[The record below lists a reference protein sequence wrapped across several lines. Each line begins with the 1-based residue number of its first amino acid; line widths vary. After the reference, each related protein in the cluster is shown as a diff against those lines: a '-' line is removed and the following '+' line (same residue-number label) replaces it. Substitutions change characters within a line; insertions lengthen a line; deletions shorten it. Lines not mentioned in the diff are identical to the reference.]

1 MSSLQQQLQALGP
14 IEKSFEKKKQ
24 ASLIF
29 DPQQAARIDLQTIYA
44 LALEGFNELV
54 KIDSK
59 FKPFQE
65 TLFSKPNQLSSRAQ
79 QSADVNKR
87 FDEAIDTYLR
97 ILSQYILLK
106 PSHQTLEYL
115 IRRFE

>member
-1 MSSLQQQLQALGP
+1 MSSLQQQLSALGP
-14 IEKSFEKKKQ
+14 IEKPFEQKKQ

-29 DPQQAARIDLQTIYA
+29 DPQQSARIDLQTIYS
-44 LALEGFNELV
+44 LAIEGLNELI
-54 KIDSK
+54 KLDSK

-87 FDEAIDTYLR
+87 FDEAIDTFLR
-97 ILSQYILLK
+97 ILSQYVLLR
-106 PSHQTLEYL
+106 PSHQALEYL